1 MAESDQQERTEEATQ
16 QRREEFRRKG
26 QVAQTRELSTVMYLL
41 SAFVI
46 FWLAGSYFFHQ
57 IVDLWNFSFDS
68 TLQEVLQGAEIA
80 PVFVFYLKEGLFL
93 MTPIVL
99 VFMVVGVSASLL
111 QVGFLTNEETLKFD
125 LNKLNP
131 LTGVKRVFSLRS
143 LVEGIKSL
151 FKVTMVL
158 LVLYMVLRNDIAVL
172 PSLVNAPVGEVLTY
186 VGGVVLR
193 LLGSIA
199 LLMGVV
205 AGLDYFFQRWEM
217 EKKMRMTKQEIKEEH
232 KSREGDPLIKAR
244 IRRIQREMAT
254 KRMMDAVPTADVII
268 TNPTHISVALKYN
281 PEKYAAPLLVAAGQ
295 DHMAFKI
302 RELAKENGVPIV
314 ENKPLA
320 RTIYKT
326 LKVGQVIPRELF
338 QAVAEV
344 LAYVFRLRRQAKG
357 I

>member
-1 MAESDQQERTEEATQ
+1 MAESDQQEKTEEATQ

-26 QVAQTRELSTVMYLL
+26 QVAQTRELSTVLYLL

-46 FWLAGSYFFHQ
+46 FWLAGGYFFNE
-57 IVDLWNFSFDS
+57 IVALWNFSFES

-93 MTPIVL
+93 LTPIVL
-99 VFMVVGVSASLL
+99 VFMVVGVASSLL

-125 LNKLNP
+125 LNKMNP
-131 LTGVKRVFSLRS
+131 LSGMKRVFSLRS
-143 LVEGIKSL
+143 FVEGLKSL
-151 FKVTMVL
+151 FKVILVL
-158 LVLYMVLRNDIAVL
+158 LVLYIVLRNDITIL
-172 PSLVNAPVGEVLTY
+172 PSLVNAPVGEILIY

-199 LLMGVV
+199 LLMGVL
-205 AGLDYFFQRWEM
+205 AAMDYFFQRWEM
-217 EKKMRMTKQEIKEEH
+217 EKKMRMSKQEVKEEH

-254 KRMMDAVPTADVII
+254 QRMMDAVPTADVII
-268 TNPTHISVALKYN
+268 TNPTHISVALKYD
-281 PEKYAAPLLVAAGQ
+281 PEKNPAPQLVAAGQ

-302 RELAKENGVPIV
+302 RELAREKGVPIV

-326 LKVGQVIPRELF
+326 LKVGQIIPRERAL
-338 QAVAEV
+338 E
-344 LAYVFRLRRQAKG
+344 L
-357 I
+357 